1 MSRDPNKLRA
11 FHLADGLVIDIY
23 RETKPFP
30 NEERYGLQAQ
40 IRRAAVSS
48 ATNIVEGSAR
58 RSTREYLHF
67 VNIAVGSALE
77 ARYLIDLAARLGFM
91 PAATGHGLTER
102 YTDLAK
108 GLLRLLESLEDQP

>member
-1 MSRDPNKLRA
+1 MSRDPKKLRT

-23 RETKPFP
+23 RETRPFP
-30 NEERYGLQAQ
+30 VEERYGLQAQ

-48 ATNIVEGSAR
+48 ATNLVEGSAR

-67 VNIAVGSALE
+67 INIAVGSALE

-91 PAATGHGLTER
+91 PVATSHSLTEK
-102 YTDLAK
+102 YTELAK
-108 GLLRLLESLEDQP
+108 GLLRLLSSLDDRP